1 MTSHAEYARK
11 RYLSLILWVRTSW
24 VVISIVSNT
33 STLQRAIGTPLEPY
47 TASRHVTDPVPNE
60 PVSSLKVVSQM
71 NNNKLPTI
79 K

>member
-33 STLQRAIGTPLEPY
+33 STLQRAIGTLLEPY
-47 TASRHVTDPVPNE
+47 TASRHVTDHVPSDLGILLSPQCFSGAN
-60 PVSSLKVVSQM
+60 S
-71 NNNKLPTI
+71 T
-79 K
+79 